1 MNLVKTGA
9 AILNA
14 ASRRLPKIR
23 RRERFAAAVI
33 VRSSLKR
40 LQRAFCNEMSG
51 EGKTKR
57 FYIEGN

>member
-23 RRERFAAAVI
+23 RRERFAAAVM
-33 VRSSLKR
+33 VRSLLKR
-40 LQRAFCNEMSG
+40 LKGAFCNKMGG
-51 EGKTKR
+51 EGKTER